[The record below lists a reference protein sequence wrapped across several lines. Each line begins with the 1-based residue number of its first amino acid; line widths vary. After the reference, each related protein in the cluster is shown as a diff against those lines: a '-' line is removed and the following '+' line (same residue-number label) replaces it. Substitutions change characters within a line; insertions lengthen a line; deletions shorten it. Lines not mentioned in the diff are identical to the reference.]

1 LNCCN
6 ICSKSSNETSAYLSK
21 KYEIIGNANG
31 NGYMT
36 YGCSKAYYACTN
48 MLKSRGKL
56 NTDQEKCSNNNYIDV
71 DKLEN
76 EVRNLVLKLGN
87 YKNFKDVYKEKRIS
101 LDNITELENILDF
114 TLMNNA
120 EEMKNK
126 VRLIFKYFIYNPVT
140 KQIKMEFL

>member
-1 LNCCN
+1 
-6 ICSKSSNETSAYLSK
+6 
-21 KYEIIGNANG
+21 
-31 NGYMT
+31 MT